1 MLDSDARKVATAIEE
16 RVTGDAD
23 RPVSTK
29 VSKERIRPQVAPTP
43 GSTPPLIAYYFVEVT
58 DGNRTAK
65 LSLDEASDLLDE
77 VQPGWDPD
85 RLFDA
90 IRAMELPV
98 EDVE

>member
-16 RVTGDAD
+16 RVTGAAD

-29 VSKERIRPQVAPTP
+29 VSKERIRPRVDPTP

-58 DGNRTAK
+58 DGKRTAK
-65 LSLDEASDLLDE
+65 LTLDEASDLLDE

-85 RLFDA
+85 HLFEA
-90 IRAMELPV
+90 IRAMELAV